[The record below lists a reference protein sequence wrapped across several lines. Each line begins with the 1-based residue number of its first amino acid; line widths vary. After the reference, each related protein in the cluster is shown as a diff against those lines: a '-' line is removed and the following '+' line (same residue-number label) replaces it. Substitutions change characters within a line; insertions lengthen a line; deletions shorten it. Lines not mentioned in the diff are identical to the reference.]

1 MRPVLILFAKAPIP
15 GRVKTRLVKTI
26 GVEQAT
32 KLHRAFVGDTLQKA
46 AKLADRGFI
55 DVELHTDVETDAWS
69 LNRVTLR
76 LQVQGNLGDRMY
88 HALQQALAQGHPQA
102 VIIGSDSPTLPE
114 SYLLNLLELPQDVAF
129 GPCDDGGYYAI
140 SCRRIALEMFRSVN
154 WSVAS
159 TLEETREACQLAGLS
174 TALGQDW
181 FDVDEPEDLDR
192 LRTEGN
198 LPPMTLA
205 ALKEIYGTD

>member
-15 GRVKTRLVKTI
+15 GRVKTRLSKTI

-46 AKLADRGFI
+46 AKLAGRGFI

-159 TLEETREACQLAGLS
+159 TLEETREACFLAGLS
-174 TALGQDW
+174 STLGQSW
-181 FDVDEPEDLDR
+181 FDVDEPEDVDR